1 MDKYTYKD
9 VIIDPN
15 DPRVEIGAEYWF
27 SDCPNGMIKELNRGE
42 ELKHGVLLIVN
53 HDESY
58 PFEDEDYNCWTCII
72 RKKESTY
79 EERQAEW
86 VKEHN
91 LKAGD
96 KVKILKGFKCGF
108 VAEMEESI
116 GKTLTI
122 KEVKK
127 NGIDIFNEDKSDFW
141 LWPYYC
147 LEKVK
152 EPEFQVG
159 DLVKD
164 KDGNIGIINDFFKDN
179 GRMFAMVRYNDL
191 HSRSNRLNDLAK
203 IKAHL
208 EPFPL
213 YEEETRALLRGR
225 YVQYEAN
232 GFEPIESPILTFHL
246 CDGAWAI
253 VLPVIGYLNS
263 QNFLDK
269 CKFLNGTPC
278 GKLVEDEE

>member
-1 MDKYTYKD
+1 M
-9 VIIDPN
+9 
-15 DPRVEIGAEYWF
+15 
-27 SDCPNGMIKELNRGE
+27 
-42 ELKHGVLLIVN
+42 
-53 HDESY
+53 
-58 PFEDEDYNCWTCII
+58 
-72 RKKESTY
+72 
-79 EERQAEW
+79 
-86 VKEHN
+86 
-91 LKAGD
+91 
-96 KVKILKGFKCGF
+96 KILKGFKCGF